1 MSSKT
6 IFTIGELRQAISH
19 LADNDC
25 VVLETT
31 DLSSG
36 DAIDLYPFYI
46 DVIEGIQLTNGETIS
61 EVRFCQMD
69 NKIEKVL
76 FETDYVIYH
85 EPTDYVIQ
93 FTGGVSG
100 GGIVIYG
107 DKDDAELDRSGDE
120 VIIPCTD
127 LPQHW
132 KQILIKGA

>member
-46 DVIEGIQLTNGETIS
+46 DVIDGIQLTDGSTIS
-61 EVRFCQMD
+61 EVRLCQMD
-69 NKIEKVL
+69 NKIDDVL
-76 FETDYVIYH
+76 YETDYVIYD
-85 EPTDYVIQ
+85 EANDNVIK
-93 FTGGVSG
+93 FERFGD
-100 GGIVIYG
+100 IVIYG
-107 DKDDAELDRSGDE
+107 SKEDALMDCRGNEI
-120 VIIPCTD
+120 VIPCTQ
-127 LPQHW
+127 LPHHW
-132 KQILIKGA
+132 KQILIKQVTA